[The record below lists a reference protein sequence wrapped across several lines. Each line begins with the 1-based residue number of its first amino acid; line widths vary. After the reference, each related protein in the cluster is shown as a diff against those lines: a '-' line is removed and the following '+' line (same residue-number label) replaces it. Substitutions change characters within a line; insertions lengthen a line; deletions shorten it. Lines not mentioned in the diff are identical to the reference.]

1 MRRLPP
7 NQLNFTI
14 HRERDMRALGRLAM
28 LLFCGLVLASG
39 FVFAAGQHFAAV
51 RYGYQ
56 SETLR
61 RERAQLLE
69 DQRRLLLAREEATSP
84 TYLETAAREIGMQ
97 PLQPAQ
103 IGVGQRSD
111 ETQKT
116 RAVVSAL
123 VNTSASLQR

>member
-1 MRRLPP
+1 
-7 NQLNFTI
+7 
-14 HRERDMRALGRLAM
+14 M

-51 RYGYQ
+51 RYGYR

-69 DQRRLLLAREEATSP
+69 DQRRLLLAREEAASP

-103 IGVGQRSD
+103 VGVGQRSV
-111 ETQKT
+111 ETQSP
-116 RAVVSAL
+116 AIVSAL
-123 VNTSASLQR
+123 VNTSASLKR